1 MSNERTAP
9 PLRIGV
15 VGIGALALRGI
26 LPHLTQPDVSDRV
39 VVAAVCDPVEERV
52 QGAAERFGV
61 PNIFTSIE
69 DLLDSGHADAVTIA
83 SPIGLHFG
91 HCRLALEAGLHVHVN
106 KTMST
111 TVAEADELIAL
122 ARDHDRRLVA
132 SPGEI
137 LRPQVTQTRELVD
150 SGAIGDVA
158 WAICGGAFE
167 AYHESEEPERLEAP
181 GGVAINPAWYFRKP
195 GGGPLYDITVYSLHQ
210 LTSVLGPAQ
219 RVTALSGIRVPFR
232 EFQGERI
239 TTEADDN
246 TILLLDFGGG
256 MFAVAYGT
264 ASGAVSEQ
272 FGACTFFGSRGTIDG
287 VLLNGEPF
295 DFPGREAT
303 LHGPITDWDA
313 QMCVLEHVVGPH
325 RQIPEAHVFEDI
337 MQLVR
342 WVLEGVPSAVTAE
355 HARHVIDII
364 ESGYRSAARSST
376 EPLSTTFDLAGAA
389 APLVA
394 P

>member
-1 MSNERTAP
+1 VTRA

-15 VGIGALALRGI
+15 VGVGALAQRGI
-26 LPHLTQPDVSDRV
+26 LPHLTQPDVADRV
-39 VVAAVCDPVEERV
+39 VVQAVCDPVEERARAV
-52 QGAAERFGV
+52 AERFGV
-61 PNIFTSIE
+61 PTAFAGIE
-69 DLLDSGHADAVTIA
+69 EMLGSGVVDAVTIA
-83 SPIGLHFG
+83 SPIGLHFE
-91 HCRLALEAGLHVHVN
+91 HCRLSLEGGLHVHVN
-106 KTMST
+106 KTLST
-111 TVAEADELIAL
+111 TVAEADTLIAL
-122 ARDHDRRLVA
+122 AGERDLRLVA

-137 LRPQVTQTRELVD
+137 LRPQVTRTRELLA

-158 WAICGGAFE
+158 WAICGGAFG
-167 AYHESEEPERLEAP
+167 AYHESEEPERVAA
-181 GGVAINPAWYFRKP
+181 GGPPINPAWYFRKP
-195 GGGPLYDITVYSLHQ
+195 GGGPMYDITVYSLHQ

-219 RVTALSGIRVPFR
+219 RVTALSGIRVPYR

-246 TILLLDFGGG
+246 TILLLDFGEG

-272 FGACTFFGSRGTIDG
+272 FGACVFHGSRGTIDG
-287 VLLNGEPF
+287 VLLDGEPF

-303 LHGPITDWDA
+303 LHGPVTDWDA

-342 WVLEGVPSAVTAE
+342 WVSKGVPSPVTAE
-355 HARHVIDII
+355 HARHVVDII
-364 ESGYRSAARSST
+364 ESGYRSAASST
-376 EPLSTTFDLAGAA
+376 TETLATTFELADLAL
-389 APLVA
+389 PVA
-394 P
+394 TP